1 MHLFFERT
9 PERKKETLF
18 NLVHKNKIFQ
28 CCEAVVGEVPS
39 CSCEVLFNLKKWKFC
54 HNFLTLMSQKKI
66 FWGMLVTKN
75 TIEVNVSQN
84 CLVTNILQIIFSCVL
99 QKDNSNTGLDQIGGE

>member
-1 MHLFFERT
+1 MEPVLWPHTKNFKCIVSICKDMMHLFFERT

-39 CSCEVLFNLKKWKFC
+39 CSCEVLFNLKK
-54 HNFLTLMSQKKI
+54 
-66 FWGMLVTKN
+66 
-75 TIEVNVSQN
+75 
-84 CLVTNILQIIFSCVL
+84 
-99 QKDNSNTGLDQIGGE
+99 